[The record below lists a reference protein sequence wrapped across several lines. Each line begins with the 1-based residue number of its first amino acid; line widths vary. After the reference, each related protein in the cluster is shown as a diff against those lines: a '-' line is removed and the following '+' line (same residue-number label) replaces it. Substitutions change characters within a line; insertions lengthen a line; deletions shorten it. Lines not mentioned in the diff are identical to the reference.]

1 MTPPPETP
9 FHLTGKKIL
18 VTGASSGIG
27 REVCVQI
34 AMMGGSVI
42 ATGRDRSRLDETL
55 AILGGGD
62 HRAITADLTIA
73 TERVSIAADIATLHG
88 IVHSAGVMKQVPFRF
103 LSEKHVHDMMLSNY
117 EAPILLTQAI
127 LQGKAMNDG
136 GSIVFISSTA
146 ASFGSK
152 ALAAY
157 SASKAAVTAAMR
169 VLALEVAP
177 RGVRANCI
185 APAMVETPMAVKTE
199 EAVSAQSM
207 NEHRKLY
214 PLGFAHPDDVANA
227 AVFLLSDA
235 SKRITGTTLFVDGG
249 YSCQ

>member
-1 MTPPPETP
+1 MDTP
-9 FHLTGKKIL
+9 FHITGKPIL

-27 REVCVQI
+27 REICVQI
-34 AMMGGSVI
+34 ARMGGIVI
-42 ATGRDRSRLDETL
+42 ATGRDRSRLNETL
-55 AILGGGD
+55 AMLGAGE
-62 HRAITADLTIA
+62 HRSITADLTIA
-73 TERVSIAADIATLHG
+73 DERAAIAAGIPALHG
-88 IVHSAGVMKQVPFRF
+88 IVHSAGVMKQIPFRF
-103 LSEKHVHDMMLSNY
+103 LAEKHVRDMMLGNY
-117 EAPILLTQAI
+117 EAPILLTEAI
-127 LQGKAMNDG
+127 LHGKAMADG

-146 ASFGSK
+146 ASLGAK

-169 VLALEVAP
+169 VLALEVAS
-177 RGVRANCI
+177 RRIRANCI

-199 EAVSAQSM
+199 DAVSAESM

-214 PLGFAHPDDVANA
+214 PLGFSHPADVANA

-235 SKRITGTTLFVDGG
+235 SSRITGTTLFVDGG